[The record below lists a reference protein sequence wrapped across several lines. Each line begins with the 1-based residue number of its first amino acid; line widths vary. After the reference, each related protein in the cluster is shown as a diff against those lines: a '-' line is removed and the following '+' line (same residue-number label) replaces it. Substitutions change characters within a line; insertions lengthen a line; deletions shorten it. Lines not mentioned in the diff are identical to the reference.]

1 MQWKQPSLMAKDGEE
16 ASHEVGPHVEIG
28 GASFPIHEDIH
39 AIADKIGRHS
49 RQAEKKF
56 SVT

>member
-1 MQWKQPSLMAKDGEE
+1 MAKDGEE